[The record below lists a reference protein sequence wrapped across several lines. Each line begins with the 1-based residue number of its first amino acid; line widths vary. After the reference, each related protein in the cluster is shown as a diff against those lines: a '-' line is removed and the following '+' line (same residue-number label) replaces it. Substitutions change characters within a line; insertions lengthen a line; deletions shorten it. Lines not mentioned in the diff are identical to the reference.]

1 MRKSEKMRKTEIMRK
16 NEIMWCIRRGT
27 YLFDNTPCAV
37 KSLSKLSVLL
47 CLEQGTDEQHLL
59 IDYVEEEE

>member
-1 MRKSEKMRKTEIMRK
+1 MSGA
-16 NEIMWCIRRGT
+16 W

-47 CLEQGTDEQHLL
+47 CLEQGTEQHLL
-59 IDYVEEEE
+59 TEKILMLRRGKNDDVDDNSDDYHNFGDVS